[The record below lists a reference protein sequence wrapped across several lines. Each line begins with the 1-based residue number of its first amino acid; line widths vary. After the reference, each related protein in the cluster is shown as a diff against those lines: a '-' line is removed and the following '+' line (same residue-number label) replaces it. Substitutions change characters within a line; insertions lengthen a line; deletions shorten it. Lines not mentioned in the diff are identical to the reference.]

1 MTQLLGAFRSL
12 IIQRVCCSFPLP
24 GSILSTTAQHLPS
37 SHQPITQKRTLD
49 AVMDYH
55 FEELESPMAPPA
67 SARNH
72 KPLYLNICLRG
83 IESLETQDR
92 DAIISRTSMTA
103 LLPLIGCWRAPHCQL
118 DSKIDAIL
126 VRLRPF
132 SRRQTRRSDLG
143 LWPPYPST

>member
-1 MTQLLGAFRSL
+1 MPNRSSLLNCIMNVFCANLQCPDLASARLKGVEMTRLLGAFRSL
-12 IIQRVCCSFPLP
+12 IIQRVCSSFPLS
-24 GSILSTTAQHLPS
+24 GSILSTTAHHLPS
-37 SHQPITQKRTLD
+37 SHQPITQKRTLN

-103 LLPLIGCWRAPHCQL
+103 LLPLIGC
-118 DSKIDAIL
+118 
-126 VRLRPF
+126 
-132 SRRQTRRSDLG
+132 
-143 LWPPYPST
+143 